1 MLDVTINGV
10 KYIPYVEKSNPDA
23 LDVMF
28 EDSDLGTVTVREY
41 FLQLLSTLW
50 REEECFNGK
59 RPFGNSCWQF
69 DMIRALIE
77 AGYIEGTVVYD
88 EDGYP
93 EETDYDSKEA
103 NKFIQGLIA
112 QMCLG

>member
-1 MLDVTINGV
+1 
-10 KYIPYVEKSNPDA
+10 
-23 LDVMF
+23 
-28 EDSDLGTVTVREY
+28 
-41 FLQLLSTLW
+41 
-50 REEECFNGK
+50 
-59 RPFGNSCWQF
+59 
-69 DMIRALIE
+69 MIRALIE

>member
-1 MLDVTINGV
+1 MTMYSIWGRMGEDHDYYCL
-10 KYIPYVEKSNPDA
+10 KSNVEQA
-23 LDVMF
+23 DV
-28 EDSDLGTVTVREY
+28 DKIIKHYLKTWREVE
-41 FLQLLSTLW
+41 FREFAILHSQEGEKEIDMSTLTKAVQTHKEY
-50 REEECFNGK
+50 EEAVK
-59 RPFGNSCWQF
+59 
-69 DMIRALIE
+69 
-77 AGYIEGTVVYD
+77 D